1 MNQTPD
7 VERELRLL
15 MRDRVRQLTPPV
27 EVFDRVRRRHRRSRQ
42 RAVLASALA
51 VVAVVAA
58 VPVVLRLP
66 LGRTGHQV
74 PATRGS
80 LAGDTALIDAART
93 LAIRQVFTGMA
104 EMDEDLVTVPFAEQQ
119 DGYAV
124 LLVVGQR
131 RRDNAY
137 ASVFIGRAPGSSGLI
152 LMNRSAG
159 PSYPAT
165 DIRYARQYVAPQSL
179 ILTVYFRSPTGALGR
194 PFGVVIAPPG
204 DHVTISRGGTVGAG
218 CQRADARTE
227 QLPLR
232 DGTALFS
239 YNPDD
244 RPYVRILDRRNR
256 QLAALPLRT
265 ARRPDGP
272 SAHEIAAAL
281 RSGFRSRLTD
291 WQLTNAALTLR
302 GGYLVNPGVNEP
314 PAGYLGLWAGA
325 VPGRVAIEG
334 AGPGVA
340 YLVGARYRSGA
351 IVLLGLTSGPN
362 HNSVD
367 LWAGGCVPAGKLD
380 HLVLASR
387 LRNWPTQ
394 PLVVVGPPAAVRA
407 EAVFADSTVAEV
419 PLTGGG
425 GLLARPGEVTEVR
438 AYDRD
443 GQLIG
448 TGRPDHGLVPVP
460 VKAG

>member
-1 MNQTPD
+1 MNRTPD

-15 MRDRVRQLTPPV
+15 MQDRVRQLAPPT

-42 RAVLASALA
+42 RAVLASTLA

-58 VPVVLRLP
+58 VSVVLRLP
-66 LGRTGHQV
+66 LDRTGHQV

-93 LAIRQVFTGMA
+93 LAIRQVFTGTA
-104 EMDEDLVTVPFAEQQ
+104 KMDDDLVTVPFAEQR

-137 ASVFIGRAPGSSGLI
+137 ASTFVGRAPGTSALSL
-152 LMNRSAG
+152 LDRSAG
-159 PSYPAT
+159 RSYPAT

-179 ILTVYFRSPTGALGR
+179 IVTVYFRTPTGALGR
-194 PFGVVIAPPG
+194 PFGVVMAPPG
-204 DHVTISRGGTVGAG
+204 DHVTISRDGTVGAD
-218 CQRADARTE
+218 CQRVDAQTE
-227 QLPLR
+227 RLPLR

-244 RPYVRILDRRNR
+244 RPYVRILDRSTG
-256 QLAALPLRT
+256 QLAALPLRSDS
-265 ARRPDGP
+265 RPGGP
-272 SAHEIAAAL
+272 SADETAAAL
-281 RSGFRSRLTD
+281 RSSFGTSLTD
-291 WQLTNAALTLR
+291 WQLRNAASALH
-302 GGYLVNPGVNEP
+302 GGYFVDPGVNEP
-314 PAGYLGLWAGA
+314 PAGYVGLWAGA
-325 VPGRVAIEG
+325 VPGRVVVKG

-351 IVLLGLTSGPN
+351 TILLGLTSASHSNGVE
-362 HNSVD
+362 HWVS
-367 LWAGGCVPAGKLD
+367 GCVPAGTN

-387 LRNWPTQ
+387 LRNWPGE
-394 PLVVVGPPAAVRA
+394 PLVMVGPRAAVRA
-407 EAVFADSTVAEV
+407 EVRFADSTVAGV

-425 GLLARPGEVTEVR
+425 GLLARRGEATEIR

-443 GQLIG
+443 GHLIG
-448 TGRPDHGLVPVP
+448 TGRPDRGLAPVP
-460 VKAG
+460 IKGG